1 MHYTGPSKTITHE
14 ANNTDIQTVWNHERW
29 WGMVRQLAILA
40 GICVLSG
47 CSSLLPRS
55 ATVSNSPWQSYK
67 DARATFEKIVP
78 GKTTLSDLRDL
89 NVDPE
94 VNPNMTILNYSDVLR
109 RFVVSP
115 AMDPADLDVGVRE
128 CLAAKTVCS
137 GYEVDQRAMHRVRD
151 GNFFADMANFSRKTS
166 ITGWRFTGLILIK
179 DNVVVYKL
187 TGGQPSIQEREESS
201 NPLGPLQ
208 GKGESLLQRFF

>member
-1 MHYTGPSKTITHE
+1 M
-14 ANNTDIQTVWNHERW
+14 A
-29 WGMVRQLAILA
+29 RQLAAIL
-40 GICVLSG
+40 GLCILSG

-55 ATVSNSPWQSYK
+55 ETVSKSPWQSYK
-67 DARATFEKIVP
+67 QAQETFQKIIP
-78 GKTTLSDLRDL
+78 GRTTLTELREL
-89 NVDPE
+89 SLDPE

-115 AMDPADLDVGVRE
+115 SMAASDLDEGVRA
-128 CLAAKTVCS
+128 CIAAKTVCS
-137 GYEVDQRAMHRVRD
+137 GYEVDQRAMHRQRN
-151 GNFFADMANFSRKTS
+151 GNFFMDMTNFKRRTGIS
-166 ITGWRFTGLILIK
+166 GWRFTGLILVK

-187 TGGQPSIQEREESS
+187 TGGQPAIEEHEESS